1 MTFTVEILLRLLLSA
16 ILGGLIGVERGRHGR
31 AAGLR
36 THILVSVGAA
46 LITAVGVYT
55 VGVLGFS
62 ADPMRAAAQVISG
75 IGFLGAGTILVRDRF
90 QITGLT
96 TAAGL
101 WTTAAIGLATG
112 VGFYAAAILASA
124 IVLAVHH
131 LLPRIE
137 KSIKG
142 NDLHYV
148 YVELND
154 STRVNDFMERVRTD
168 YGDVYFHITK
178 ARSGLPGHVGV
189 DISLGRQQRQE
200 SLPACK
206 ALSLLEYVD
215 FAVPND

>member
-1 MTFTVEILLRLLLSA
+1 MTLTTEMLLRLLLSA
-16 ILGGLIGVERGRHGR
+16 VLGGLIGVERGRHGR

-36 THILVSVGAA
+36 THILVCLGAA
-46 LITAVGVYT
+46 LITSVGLYT
-55 VGVLGFS
+55 VRELGFS
-62 ADPMRAAAQVISG
+62 ADPLRAAAQVISG

-112 VGFYAAAILASA
+112 VGFYAAAVLASVV
-124 IVLAVHH
+124 VLAVNH

-137 KSIKG
+137 KTAKSNNLYYI
-142 NDLHYV
+142 

-154 STRVNDFMERVRTD
+154 PARINDFMDRVRAD

-178 ARSGLPGHVGV
+178 ARSALEGHVGV
-189 DISLGRQQRQE
+189 DISLGHLQRQE
-200 SLPACK
+200 SLPVCK
-206 ALSLLEYVD
+206 TLAMLEYVVY
-215 FAVPND
+215 AVPND